1 MVKKFILL
9 SSLILVLVML
19 SGCIQ
24 EGVGTLVLKITDAPP
39 DLDITKAL
47 VNISHIEVHLIGAGW
62 QTIVEEPQTFDLI
75 EIKNAKELLGE
86 ANLTAGHYTQIRLQ
100 IENASVTIDE
110 TEYNL
115 KIPSKSV
122 NLISPFQIEANKTTT
137 LTIDFDVQQS
147 VHQTTKDK
155 YIMNPVIKIIQE

>member
-62 QTIVEEPQTFDLI
+62 RTIVEEPQTFDLI

>member
-24 EGVGTLVLKITDAPP
+24 EGVVGTLVLQITDAPP

-47 VNISHIEVHLIGAGW
+47 VNISHIEVHLIAAGW

-75 EIKNAKELLGE
+75 EIQDAKEFLGE

-100 IENASVTIDE
+100 IENVSVTIDE

-115 KIPSKSV
+115 KIPSKSI
-122 NLISPFQIEANKTTT
+122 NLISPFR
-137 LTIDFDVQQS
+137 L
-147 VHQTTKDK
+147 
-155 YIMNPVIKIIQE
+155 